1 MDGNSSLLTSKTGAL
16 AFLLVWLVS
25 ATYMAANLERGWV
38 PHDDGALGQA
48 AERIL
53 QGEMPHRDFED
64 AYTGGLG
71 YLHALTFR
79 IFGTNL
85 AHLRYPLFFL
95 FLLWVPA
102 IFFIARFFVGP
113 LPAAAITFLAV
124 CWTVPN
130 YAAAVPSWFGLFFA
144 SFATLALL
152 KYIRTPSFYWLPGAG
167 LCAGCSFLFKST
179 ALYFVAAAFL
189 FFVFREQ
196 CLSRGQSSGASRS
209 PVYFGVLI
217 AALVLFVVSILK
229 LVMVTGATSEFIH
242 FVFPGIAIAFL
253 LGIRERDQLGTTSL
267 RRFGLLFR
275 MVGPFLAGFA
285 LPLLAF
291 ALFYYWQHALASLIH
306 GIFVAP
312 FHRLLQARLS
322 LPRERWEL
330 RSLLVVLVLLA
341 LSFTRSRIRIV
352 LSVLLSLA
360 IAALVLSARASSWS
374 FLAFF
379 NTVRT
384 CIPVLVVTAIFILL
398 LQKRPAPAEEDQG
411 LLLLLCVAALC
422 SLIQFPFAAAIYF
435 CYVAPLAILLATA
448 LVSRLA
454 RPPRAV
460 LSSLLAFSTIFAIF
474 AFKPSFLY
482 SMTVGYTPDA
492 QVVPLSL
499 GRAGN
504 VRMTA
509 EDVAQYQQ
517 LIPFVSGLAHGQ
529 TILAAPDCPEV
540 YFLSASKNPTP
551 FLFDFLHDPNEY
563 RQAIESLLSRS
574 DFVKVVVL
582 KPRPSF
588 STRFVPILQS
598 AVRGKFSESR
608 KIGDFEVF
616 WRP

>member
-1 MDGNSSLLTSKTGAL
+1 MSNSLLISKAGAL
-16 AFLLVWLVS
+16 ALLLVWLVS
-25 ATYMAANLERGWV
+25 SAYLAANLQRGWV

-79 IFGTNL
+79 IFGANL

-113 LPAAAITFLAV
+113 WPASAITFLAV

-152 KYIRTPSFYWLPGAG
+152 KYIRTSSFYWLLGAG

-196 CLSRGQSSGASRS
+196 SLSRAQSSGSARS
-209 PVYFGVLI
+209 LVYFSALI
-217 AALVLFVVSILK
+217 AALVFFVVSLLK

-253 LGIRERDQLGTTSL
+253 LGIREADQRGATSL
-267 RRFGLLFR
+267 QRFILLFR
-275 MVGPFLAGFA
+275 MVAPFLAGFA
-285 LPLLAF
+285 VPLLAF
-291 ALFYYWQHALASLIH
+291 ALFYYWHHALASLIH

-330 RSLLVVLVLLA
+330 RSFLVVLALLA
-341 LSFTRSRIRIV
+341 LSFTRDRMRIV

-360 IAALVLSARASSWS
+360 IAVLVLSSRTSSFS
-374 FLAFF
+374 FLTFF

-384 CIPVLVVTAIFILL
+384 CIPALVVTAMFVLL

-460 LSSLLAFSTIFAIF
+460 LSALLAFSTIFAIF

-563 RQAIESLLSRS
+563 RQAIESLLSRP
-574 DFVKVVVL
+574 DLVKVVVL

-598 AVRGKFSESR
+598 AVHGKFAESR
-608 KIGDFEVF
+608 KIGDFEVY